1 MITAVIQRIS
11 SIVGFTMSLKI
22 CIYWKPQN
30 VILFGIMSFIN
41 IIIVRNKIKKLSLIS
56 LRSKPNECILLYE
69 KQKIHKETDTEK
81 KVV

>member
-1 MITAVIQRIS
+1 
-11 SIVGFTMSLKI
+11 
-22 CIYWKPQN
+22 
-30 VILFGIMSFIN
+30 MSFIN